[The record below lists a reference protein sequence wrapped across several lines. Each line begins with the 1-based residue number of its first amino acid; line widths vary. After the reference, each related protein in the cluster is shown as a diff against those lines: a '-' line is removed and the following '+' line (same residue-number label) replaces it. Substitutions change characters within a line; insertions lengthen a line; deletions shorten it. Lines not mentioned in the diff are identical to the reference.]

1 MPEGET
7 SARFVL
13 PLLVAGQAQK
23 EVTHNEALTLID
35 LALCPVVEAVG
46 INSPPSS
53 PILGQAWIIGTAP
66 SGVWLGSA
74 NALAGW
80 TAGGW
85 RFVQLPVGAS
95 VMIRSN
101 SLKWKRNSA
110 SWVVSPTASVPSGGS
125 IVDVQCRAALSGVID
140 ALISHGLLAS
150 S

>member
-7 SARFVL
+7 SARFDL

-23 EVTHNEALTLID
+23 EVTHNEALTFID

-46 INSPPSS
+46 LNTVPPAPAS
-53 PILGQAWIIGTAP
+53 GQAWIVGTAP
-66 SGVWLGSA
+66 TGTWLGSA

-85 RFVQLPVGAS
+85 RFVQMPVGAS
-95 VMIRSN
+95 VTVRSN
-101 SLKWKRNSA
+101 GLKWRRNSLAWVA
-110 SWVVSPTASVPSGGS
+110 SSAIALPTGGA
-125 IVDVQCRAALSGVID
+125 IVDAECRAALSVVID
-140 ALISHGLLAS
+140 ALIGHGLLAS

>member
-1 MPEGET
+1 MPEDET

-13 PLLVAGQAQK
+13 PLLAAGQAQK

-46 INSPPSS
+46 TNIPPST
-53 PILGQAWIIGTAP
+53 PTLGQAWIVGTAP
-66 SGVWLGSA
+66 SAGWTGAA

-95 VMIRSN
+95 VTLHSN
-101 SLKWKRNSA
+101 GLKWKRNSTA
-110 SWVVSPTASVPSGGS
+110 WVVSPTASVPTGGL
-125 IVDVQCRAALSGVID
+125 IVDVQCRAALTGVID
-140 ALISHGLLAS
+140 ALISHGLVAPA
-150 S
+150 